1 MSQILVIHGPNLNM
15 LGQREPSIYGQHT
28 LENINDAMFEIAND
42 SEVELECFQSNHE
55 GKIIDKIQMTSAKF
69 IIINPA
75 GYTHTSVAI
84 RDALLARSIPFIEVH
99 LSNPYRREGFR
110 HKSFFSDI
118 AYGTISGLGINS
130 YLLALGAS
138 IDFVINHIEEG

>member
-1 MSQILVIHGPNLNM
+1 MTQILVIHGPNLNL
-15 LGQREPSIYGQHT
+15 LGQREPEVYGHHT
-28 LENINDAMFEIAND
+28 LQNINDAMLEIANH
-42 SEVELECFQSNHE
+42 SNIELECFQSNHE
-55 GKIIDKIQMTSAKF
+55 GKIIDKIQMTSAQF

-99 LSNPYRREGFR
+99 LSNPYQREPFR

-118 AYGTISGLGINS
+118 AYGIISGLGINS
-130 YLLALGAS
+130 YLLALGAG
-138 IDFVINHIEEG
+138 IDFIINHNEEG